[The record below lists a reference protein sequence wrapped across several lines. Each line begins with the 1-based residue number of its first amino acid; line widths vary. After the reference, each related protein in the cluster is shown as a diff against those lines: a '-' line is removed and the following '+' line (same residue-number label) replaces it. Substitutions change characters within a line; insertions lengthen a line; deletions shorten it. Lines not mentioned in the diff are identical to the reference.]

1 LQSYHQWKTNKKKIG
16 AAGFSDLPA
25 INAIIFSGL
34 EINFCLPF
42 LRPHMY
48 LSGKTDNSN
57 FRQDKKA
64 LHVFVVYQIK
74 SLIGLFLLPTV
85 RRLLFLAAVTNVTL
99 KIQMS

>member
-1 LQSYHQWKTNKKKIG
+1 
-16 AAGFSDLPA
+16 
-25 INAIIFSGL
+25 
-34 EINFCLPF
+34 
-42 LRPHMY
+42 MY

-64 LHVFVVYQIK
+64 LQVFVVYQIK

-85 RRLLFLAAVTNVTL
+85 QRLLFLAAVTNVTL